1 MNIEHWEK
9 LNTGYFQREKRKRNK
24 AQVVITVWNNFNFYH
39 NVLLIT
45 ILNCFPHQSL
55 METHT
60 DISTI
65 HILAHKP
72 PASLINIKRNFFLS
86 QKKKKNL
93 INCFG
98 ANLNFSIMALS
109 VSGLIF
115 FCLFVSLAH
124 YTQAAAQSLKTQ
136 QAMDSTTTFLKL
148 TQIFSFNALCE
159 KYF

>member
-1 MNIEHWEK
+1 M
-9 LNTGYFQREKRKRNK
+9 
-24 AQVVITVWNNFNFYH
+24 WNNFNFYH

-72 PASLINIKRNFFLS
+72 PATLINIKRNFSLS
-86 QKKKKNL
+86 KKKKKNL

-115 FCLFVSLAH
+115 FFFFFMFLLPTTH
-124 YTQAAAQSLKTQ
+124 KQ
-136 QAMDSTTTFLKL
+136 QHNHSKPSRQWIRQPL
-148 TQIFSFNALCE
+148 SSN
-159 KYF
+159 